1 MELKENLNDPE
12 NYLKNE
18 INQYI
23 LDESQN
29 PLFFE
34 EGKDNDLILYVKRLD
49 KDNLCLASLDLG
61 DLENTNPFIKN
72 NYIEVRMVIKEG
84 IDKIEEKKVDIDKKE
99 GENVKEEDE
108 EDDSSKCCC
117 GIC

>member
-1 MELKENLNDPE
+1 MDLKKKLINPK

-34 EGKDNDLILYVKRLD
+34 EVDNNLILYVKHLD
-49 KDNLCLASLDLG
+49 KDNLCLASLDLR
-61 DLENTNPFIKN
+61 DLENPNPFIKD
-72 NYIEVRMVIKEG
+72 NYIKVHMAIKEG
-84 IDKIEEKKVDIDKKE
+84 IDKVEAKKKE
-99 GENVKEEDE
+99 KEIEV
-108 EDDSSKCCC
+108 DSSKCCC